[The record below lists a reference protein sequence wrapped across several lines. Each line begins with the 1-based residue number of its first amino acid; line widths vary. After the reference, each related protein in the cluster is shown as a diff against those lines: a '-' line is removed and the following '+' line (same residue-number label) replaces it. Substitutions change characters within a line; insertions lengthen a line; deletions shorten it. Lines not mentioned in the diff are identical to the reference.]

1 MQVIYKYRAVC
12 IWPSNF
18 GQNKSWRIILH
29 LNKLYTEY
37 NMEMSLK
44 EKTMAFYGKMPSYY
58 KILISDFIFV
68 QMSHLCN
75 I

>member
-1 MQVIYKYRAVC
+1 MQVIYKYRAIC

-18 GQNKSWRIILH
+18 GQNKSWRIILN

-37 NMEMSLK
+37 NMEMWLK

-68 QMSHLCN
+68 
-75 I
+75 